1 MFSKLIAFLFIIG
14 IIYIGAIFILPEV
27 TDTYGNKSW
36 NDAVRSFKAKLDTD
50 NAHFWSG
57 ASLMEGI
64 TDIAKPYIDESKTV
78 TKQVQETVTTKTEQ
92 VKQAAD
98 SVQKAYK
105 AVEWA
110 KNDVQKLTNFGT
122 GTK

>member
-1 MFSKLIAFLFIIG
+1 
-14 IIYIGAIFILPEV
+14 
-27 TDTYGNKSW
+27 
-36 NDAVRSFKAKLDTD
+36 
-50 NAHFWSG
+50 
-57 ASLMEGI
+57 MEGI

-105 AVEWA
+105 AVE
-110 KNDVQKLTNFGT
+110 
-122 GTK
+122 